1 MLGKTTLIGWGS
13 IINAGWTGAPPRA
26 GSMGI
31 SSTLLM
37 GVPYSYEGSRSP
49 GAFGGK
55 AKPRI
60 THVK

>member
-1 MLGKTTLIGWGS
+1 MIGWGC
-13 IINAGWTGAPPRA
+13 IINAGSMGAPPRA
-26 GSMGI
+26 GSMGM
-31 SSTLLM
+31 SSTLLLM
-37 GVPYSYEGSRSP
+37 GVPYSYEASRSP

>member
-1 MLGKTTLIGWGS
+1 MGWGC
-13 IINAGWTGAPPRA
+13 IISAGSMGAPPRA
-26 GSMGI
+26 GSMGM

-37 GVPYSYEGSRSP
+37 GVPYSYEASRSP
-49 GAFGGK
+49 GASGGK